1 MIDTFMPRIFV
12 IWDRISRPLSREGT
26 IYWELWIR
34 SQQPVSRKQ
43 NNPVNSNRSRPS
55 ESSSVPK
62 GYCFKFHKGGDCLG
76 CAFTH
81 SCPKCQGAHRMSVC
95 TFRGQSKQTTRT
107 IAVMSKKDSFLLHCD
122 RSRESMQAANLSSA
136 LQQPQVVDAKLANE
150 LAAGRLAGPFQTPPI
165 SPYVVLPPGCSP

>member
-1 MIDTFMPRIFV
+1 MIDTFMTRIFV
-12 IWDRISRPLSREGT
+12 ICDIISRPLSREGT

-81 SCPKCQGAHRMSVC
+81 SCPKCEGAHRMSVC
-95 TFRGQSKQTTRT
+95 TLRGQSKQTTRT
-107 IAVMSKKDSFLLHCD
+107 IAVMSKKFPFSYIVIGHVSQCRLQTFQQLFSNHKLLTP
-122 RSRESMQAANLSSA
+122 NL
-136 LQQPQVVDAKLANE
+136 QMN
-150 LAAGRLAGPFQTPPI
+150 
-165 SPYVVLPPGCSP
+165 